1 MNIYFCNGDKRIEDV
16 EILKIEVV
24 EGILKEV
31 ADVAA
36 IANDASWDLRTDEVS
51 VRRGSNHGYVRI
63 VQIL

>member
-1 MNIYFCNGDKRIEDV
+1 MNIYLCNGDKRIEDV

-36 IANDASWDLRTDEVS
+36 IANDAS
-51 VRRGSNHGYVRI
+51 
-63 VQIL
+63 